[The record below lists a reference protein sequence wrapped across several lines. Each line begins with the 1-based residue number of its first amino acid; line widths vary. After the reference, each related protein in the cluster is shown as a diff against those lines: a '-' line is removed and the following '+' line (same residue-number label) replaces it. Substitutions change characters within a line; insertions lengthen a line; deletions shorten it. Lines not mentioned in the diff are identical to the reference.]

1 MGVSEQTFYRWKKQY
16 AGMGVGEIRRL
27 KQILVESFVG
37 AIALGWPFAQVIVH
51 FVNIFA
57 VLVTGW
63 IIRKQYLRFT
73 DRASGPAGFS
83 LLDALP
89 DLVRTVSLL
98 LVWYILLRWLYFKP
112 LKKET
117 PQPAPNPEQ
126 AA

>member
-1 MGVSEQTFYRWKKQY
+1 MLE
-16 AGMGVGEIRRL
+16 RL
-27 KQILVESFVG
+27 KRILVESFIG
-37 AIALGWPFAQVIVH
+37 AIALGWLSAQIIMHFAYS
-51 FVNIFA
+51 FA
-57 VLVTGW
+57 APVAGW
-63 IIRKQYLRFT
+63 IMRREYRGFT

-89 DLVRTVSLL
+89 DLVRTISLL

-117 PQPAPNPEQ
+117 PQPTPNPEQ